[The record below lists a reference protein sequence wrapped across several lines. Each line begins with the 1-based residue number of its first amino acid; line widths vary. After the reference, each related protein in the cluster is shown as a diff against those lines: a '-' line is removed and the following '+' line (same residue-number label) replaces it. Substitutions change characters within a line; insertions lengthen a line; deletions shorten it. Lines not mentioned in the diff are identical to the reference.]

1 MNVGIHLETNI
12 LSCLFCWLLYDQ
24 QRRHKVFDFLGSTAF
39 NSLLAACIFIMVLD
53 STTWLMM
60 ANIIPHTDQHL
71 LFVQSIYYFVQAL
84 IPMYFMMYCYNTSG
98 HKVHPFVE
106 FVAYIAAF
114 FTLLVLISNYTYGFA
129 FYVEN
134 NNIYRNHGFITA
146 ILAPMLYITTS
157 MVLCT
162 IFMLR
167 NRKGSDEKR
176 NISFHMFVCIGISF
190 VGAIVCSF
198 VEFVSP
204 WHIFIAALIYL
215 YMRLHGYR
223 EHHLDVLAYTDSL
236 TGLKNHAMY
245 SVLKENMDKRIRTND
260 NLHFAVAVMDVNYL
274 KQVNDVCGHR
284 AGDDLLK
291 SASRIICH
299 TFDHSPVCRIGGD
312 EFVAILE
319 GSDYENREALRA
331 QFEESMQSATFFSE
345 NRELPLSIALGICQF
360 SPKKH
365 YSFEEVFHE
374 ADEAMYQNKAAIK
387 AARTF
392 RINA

>member
-39 NSLLAACIFIMVLD
+39 NSLLAACIFIMALD
-53 STTWLMM
+53 SVTWLMM
-60 ANIIPHTDQHL
+60 ANIIPHTDPHL

-84 IPMYFMMYCYNTSG
+84 IPMHFMIYCYNTSG
-98 HKVHPFVE
+98 RKIHPISYPIIYLAV
-106 FVAYIAAF
+106 I

-129 FYVEN
+129 FYIEN
-134 NNIYRNHGFITA
+134 NNVYRGDRFILA
-146 ILAPMLYITTS
+146 ILAPMLYVTASLVI
-157 MVLCT
+157 CT
-162 IFMLR
+162 VFMLR
-167 NRKGSDEKR
+167 NRKGSEEKR
-176 NISFHMFVCIGISF
+176 NISFHMFVCISITF
-190 VGAIVCSF
+190 VGAVICSF
-198 VEFVSP
+198 VDFVSP
-204 WHIFIAALIYL
+204 WHVFVAALIYL

-223 EHHLDVLAYTDSL
+223 ERNLDILAYTDSL

-245 SVLKENMDKRIRTND
+245 SVLKENMDKRIRTNT

-274 KQVNDVCGHR
+274 KQVNDAYGHR
-284 AGDDLLK
+284 AGDDLLV
-291 SASRIICH
+291 SASQMICRV
-299 TFDHSPVCRIGGD
+299 FDHSPVCRIGGD

-319 GSDYENREALRA
+319 GSDYENREALRT
-331 QFEESMQSATFFSE
+331 QFEDAMQSATFLSG

-360 SPKKH
+360 SQKKH
-365 YSFEEVFHE
+365 HSFEEVFHE

-387 AARTF
+387 ASRTF